1 MANLLLTLAGDLDF
15 SSGGLQIVEGT
26 DEIAQKLFTRL
37 QFFLG
42 EWFLDRRQG
51 IPYYE
56 KILIKNPDLIIIQS
70 IFREA
75 ILETPGVTSLL
86 DVIQTDLESA
96 TRKLSVRFAAQ
107 LDSGAVLNFDR
118 EFIIGG

>member
-15 SSGGLQIVEGT
+15 SSGGLQIVEGP
-26 DEIAQKLFTRL
+26 DEITQKLFTRL

-42 EWFLDRRQG
+42 EWFLDKRQG

-56 KILIKNPDLIIIQS
+56 KILIKNPDLVIVQA

-86 DVIQTDLESA
+86 DVIQTDLETA

-107 LDSGAVLNFDR
+107 LDSGVILNFDR
-118 EFIIGG
+118 EFIIGD

>member
-15 SSGGLQIVEGT
+15 SSGGLQIVEGA

-56 KILIKNPDLIIIQS
+56 KILIKNPDLVIIQS

-107 LDSGAVLNFDR
+107 LDSGGILNFDR
-118 EFIIGG
+118 EFIIGD

>member
-15 SSGGLQIVEGT
+15 SSGGLQIVEGS

-51 IPYYE
+51 IPYYQ
-56 KILIKNPDLIIIQS
+56 KILIKNPELIIIQS

-75 ILETPGVTSLL
+75 ILETPGVASLL
-86 DVIQTDLESA
+86 DVIQTTLESA
-96 TRKLSVRFAAQ
+96 TRKLSVRFSAR
-107 LDSGAVLNFDR
+107 LESGEILNFDR
-118 EFIIGG
+118 EFIIGD

>member
-15 SSGGLQIVEGT
+15 SNGGLQIVEGP

-42 EWFLDRRQG
+42 EWFLDQRQG

-56 KILIKNPDLIIIQS
+56 KILIKNPDLVIIQA

-86 DVIQTDLESA
+86 DVIQTDLETA

-107 LDSGAVLNFDR
+107 LDSGVILNFDR
-118 EFIIGG
+118 EFIIGD